1 MASVSTTQTTAV
13 EAPSSFAPSLSFSG
27 SSSTASVPRPLKRHL
42 TSDLD
47 FLAPAAA
54 TFKPHPY
61 TPANLANSN
70 LSGSRNRYLHS
81 TRQQNR
87 ATSTSPPL
95 TLDVSE
101 KDPDAVFIHPPF
113 ESFPGAET
121 FPEGLTYTLMTEHL
135 DWFLD
140 PKDYLPL
147 EGPRFKPDAIP
158 YPPYLEP
165 PRGWCPAKKRDLK
178 DKGLDGWAEGEEPRL
193 RCTFCRRNYAGVN
206 AKSMWRR
213 HVFEKHK
220 VAMSNRRE
228 GCERPRGRGSTKEN
242 RQPGTSREKTLDS
255 VIGMDVAPQTNA
267 HNTTHKSK
275 FHSLLPVS
283 CSQKDVPTLPLSA
296 ENATALRPS
305 PSPPSTPPPMSSSDA
320 TTGLSPCPA
329 PFPSSPYDPSLT
341 PSFRHCSPS
350 PPSEHPWRYPSP
362 SHPLHSRQC
371 EISLSDLRSPIIK
384 KDIQNSASP
393 KTGTPEASLRKFSLV
408 CQTLDSKILCPSLP
422 LSFPPSPKELYSP
435 LTGSVTSWRR
445 SSHPNSPFVLDAQ
458 LTQHH
463 NLTVTTEDW
472 FPRFEDSLMSTF
484 EPPTK
489 TSVEFTGES
498 PILRSRTLP
507 HDVGLGIGLLEPFT
521 LLDDPSGSE
530 DDDETEVETLIA
542 ASHSLAENNSRDAS
556 PPFKRRKL
564 VDVLG

>member
-1 MASVSTTQTTAV
+1 MDSVSTTQTTAV
-13 EAPSSFAPSLSFSG
+13 EARPSFVPSLSFSG
-27 SSSTASVPRPLKRHL
+27 SSSTASVSRPLKRHL

-61 TPANLANSN
+61 SPANLTNSN
-70 LSGSRNRYLHS
+70 LIGSRNRYLHS

-87 ATSTSPPL
+87 ASATSPPL

-101 KDPDAVFIHPPF
+101 KDPDAVFIRPPF
-113 ESFPGAET
+113 DSFPGADT
-121 FPEGLTYTLMTEHL
+121 FPEGLTYTLMADHP

-147 EGPRFKPDAIP
+147 EGPAFKPDAIP

-178 DKGLDGWAEGEEPRL
+178 DKGPDGWAEGEEPRL
-193 RCTFCRRNYAGVN
+193 RCTFCRRHYAGVN

-242 RQPGTSREKTLDS
+242 RQPGTLKEKTLDN
-255 VIGMDVAPQTNA
+255 VIGMEVAPQTSTR
-267 HNTTHKSK
+267 NTTHKSK
-275 FHSLLPVS
+275 FHSLPPVLR
-283 CSQKDVPTLPLSA
+283 SQKDAPILSSA
-296 ENATALRPS
+296 DNATTSRPS
-305 PSPPSTPPPMSSSDA
+305 RSPPSTPPPLPSSDA
-320 TTGLSPCPA
+320 LETTCLSPCPA
-329 PFPSSPYDPSLT
+329 PYPSSPYDPSLT

-362 SHPLHSRQC
+362 SHPLYSRQC
-371 EISLSDLRSPIIK
+371 EISLSDLRSPIAK
-384 KDIQNSASP
+384 KGIQNGASP
-393 KTGTPEASLRKFSLV
+393 KTGTPEASLRKFGPLV
-408 CQTLDSKILCPSLP
+408 AQALDSGPSLP
-422 LSFPPSPKELYSP
+422 LSSPSSLKGLNSP
-435 LTGSVTSWRR
+435 LTGSARPWRPPFQ
-445 SSHPNSPFVLDAQ
+445 SNSPLALSTH

-463 NLTVTTEDW
+463 NLTISAEDW
-472 FPRFEDSLMSTF
+472 FPRFEDSLISTI
-484 EPPTK
+484 ESPAE
-489 TSVEFTGES
+489 TSIEFTGES

-507 HDVGLGIGLLEPFT
+507 QHAGIGLLDPFT
-521 LLDDPSGSE
+521 FLSDPSHGE
-530 DDDETEVETLIA
+530 DDDEAEVEEALIA
-542 ASHSLAENNSRDAS
+542 ASQSPAENNSRDPS

-564 VDVLG
+564 VDVFG

>member
-1 MASVSTTQTTAV
+1 MDSVATTQTTAV
-13 EAPSSFAPSLSFSG
+13 EARPSFAPSLSFSG
-27 SSSTASVPRPLKRHL
+27 SSSIASVPRPLKRHL

-61 TPANLANSN
+61 SPANLTNSN
-70 LSGSRNRYLHS
+70 LTGSRNRYLNS

-87 ATSTSPPL
+87 AAASSPPL

-101 KDPDAVFIHPPF
+101 KDPDTVFIHPPF
-113 ESFPGAET
+113 DSFPSADT
-121 FPEGLTYTLMTEHL
+121 FPEGLTYTLMADHP

-140 PKDYLPL
+140 PRDYLPL
-147 EGPRFKPDAIP
+147 EGPCLNPDAIP

-178 DKGLDGWAEGEEPRL
+178 DKGPDGWAEGEEPRL
-193 RCTFCRRNYAGVN
+193 RCTFCRRHYAGVN

-228 GCERPRGRGSTKEN
+228 GCERPRGRGSAKEN
-242 RQPGTSREKTLDS
+242 RQPGTLKEKTLDS
-255 VIGMDVAPQTNA
+255 VIGMQVAPQTSTRNS
-267 HNTTHKSK
+267 THKSK
-275 FHSLLPVS
+275 FHSLLPVPR
-283 CSQKDVPTLPLSA
+283 SQKDVSALSSSA
-296 ENATALRPS
+296 DNVAVSRPS
-305 PSPPSTPPPMSSSDA
+305 RSPPSTPPPLPSSDA
-320 TTGLSPCPA
+320 LETNCLSPCPA

-371 EISLSDLRSPIIK
+371 EISLSDLRSPIGK
-384 KDIQNSASP
+384 KGIHGASP
-393 KTGTPEASLRKFSLV
+393 KTSTPEGSLRKFSPLV
-408 CQTLDSKILCPSLP
+408 SQILDSEMASSPLP
-422 LSFPPSPKELYSP
+422 LRSPKGLNSP
-435 LTGSVTSWRR
+435 LPGSMTSWRR
-445 SSHPNSPFVLDAQ
+445 PFPNSPFALSAQ

-463 NLTVTTEDW
+463 NLTAPTEDW
-472 FPRFEDSLMSTF
+472 FPKFEDSLVSAF
-484 EPPTK
+484 EPPAK
-489 TSVEFTGES
+489 TPVEFTGES

-507 HDVGLGIGLLEPFT
+507 HVGLGIGLLEPFT
-521 LLDDPSGSE
+521 FLGDPSHGE
-530 DDDETEVETLIA
+530 DDDEAEVEEALITA
-542 ASHSLAENNSRDAS
+542 NQSPVENSSRDLS

-564 VDVLG
+564 VDVFG

>member
-1 MASVSTTQTTAV
+1 MDSVATTQTTAV
-13 EAPSSFAPSLSFSG
+13 EARPSFAPSLSFSG

-61 TPANLANSN
+61 SPANLTNSN
-70 LSGSRNRYLHS
+70 LTGSRNRYLNS

-87 ATSTSPPL
+87 ASASSPPL

-101 KDPDAVFIHPPF
+101 KDPDTVFIHPPF
-113 ESFPGAET
+113 DSFPGADT
-121 FPEGLTYTLMTEHL
+121 FPEGLTYTLMADHP

-140 PKDYLPL
+140 PRDYLPL
-147 EGPRFKPDAIP
+147 EGPCLNPDAIP

-178 DKGLDGWAEGEEPRL
+178 DKGPDGWAEGEEPRL
-193 RCTFCRRNYAGVN
+193 RCTFCRRHYAGVN

-228 GCERPRGRGSTKEN
+228 GCERPRGRGSAKEN
-242 RQPGTSREKTLDS
+242 RQPGTLKEKTLDS
-255 VIGMDVAPQTNA
+255 IIGMQVTPQTSARNS
-267 HNTTHKSK
+267 THKSK
-275 FHSLLPVS
+275 FHSLLPVPR
-283 CSQKDVPTLPLSA
+283 SQKDASALSSSA
-296 ENATALRPS
+296 NNVAASRPS
-305 PSPPSTPPPMSSSDA
+305 RSPPSTPPPLPSSDA
-320 TTGLSPCPA
+320 LETNCLSPCPA

-371 EISLSDLRSPIIK
+371 EISLSDLRSPIAK
-384 KDIQNSASP
+384 KGIHGASP
-393 KTGTPEASLRKFSLV
+393 KTGTPEGSLRKFSPLV
-408 CQTLDSKILCPSLP
+408 SQILDSEIVSGPLP
-422 LSFPPSPKELYSP
+422 LPSPKGLNSP
-435 LTGSVTSWRR
+435 LPSSMTSWRR
-445 SSHPNSPFVLDAQ
+445 PFPHSPFALSAQ

-463 NLTVTTEDW
+463 NLTAPTEDW
-472 FPRFEDSLMSTF
+472 FPKFEDSLVSAF
-484 EPPTK
+484 EPPAK
-489 TSVEFTGES
+489 TPVEFTGES

-507 HDVGLGIGLLEPFT
+507 HVGLGIGLLEPFAF
-521 LLDDPSGSE
+521 LGDPSHGE
-530 DDDETEVETLIA
+530 DDDEAEVEEALIT
-542 ASHSLAENNSRDAS
+542 ASQSPVENSSSDPS

-564 VDVLG
+564 VNVFG

>member
-1 MASVSTTQTTAV
+1 MDSVATTQTTAV
-13 EAPSSFAPSLSFSG
+13 EARPPFAPSLSFSG
-27 SSSTASVPRPLKRHL
+27 SSSTASVSRPLKRHL

-61 TPANLANSN
+61 SPANLTNSN
-70 LSGSRNRYLHS
+70 LTGSRNRYLNS

-87 ATSTSPPL
+87 ASASSPPL

-101 KDPDAVFIHPPF
+101 KDPDTVFIHPPF
-113 ESFPGAET
+113 DSFPGVDT
-121 FPEGLTYTLMTEHL
+121 FPEGLTYTLMADHP

-147 EGPRFKPDAIP
+147 EGPCLNPNAIP

-178 DKGLDGWAEGEEPRL
+178 DKGPDGWAEGEEPRL
-193 RCTFCRRNYAGVN
+193 RCTFCRRHYAGVN

-228 GCERPRGRGSTKEN
+228 GCERPRGRGSAKEN
-242 RQPGTSREKTLDS
+242 RQPGTLKEKTLDS
-255 VIGMDVAPQTNA
+255 VIGMQVAPQTSTRNS
-267 HNTTHKSK
+267 THKSK
-275 FHSLLPVS
+275 FHSLLPVPR
-283 CSQKDVPTLPLSA
+283 SQKDAPALSTSVD
-296 ENATALRPS
+296 NVATSRPS
-305 PSPPSTPPPMSSSDA
+305 HSPPSTPPPLPSSDA
-320 TTGLSPCPA
+320 LEADCLSPCPA

-371 EISLSDLRSPIIK
+371 EISLSDLRSPIAK
-384 KDIQNSASP
+384 KGIHGTSP
-393 KTGTPEASLRKFSLV
+393 KTSTPEGSLRKFSPLV
-408 CQTLDSKILCPSLP
+408 SQILDSGTVSGP
-422 LSFPPSPKELYSP
+422 LALPSPKGPNSP
-435 LTGSVTSWRR
+435 LPGSMTSWRR
-445 SSHPNSPFVLDAQ
+445 PFPNSPFALSAQ

-463 NLTVTTEDW
+463 NLTAPTEDW
-472 FPRFEDSLMSTF
+472 FPKFEDSLVSAF
-484 EPPTK
+484 EPPAK
-489 TSVEFTGES
+489 TPVEFTGES

-507 HDVGLGIGLLEPFT
+507 HVGLGIGLLEPFT
-521 LLDDPSGSE
+521 FLGDPSHGE
-530 DDDETEVETLIA
+530 DDDEAEVEEALTTA
-542 ASHSLAENNSRDAS
+542 NQSPAENSSSDLS

-564 VDVLG
+564 IDVFG